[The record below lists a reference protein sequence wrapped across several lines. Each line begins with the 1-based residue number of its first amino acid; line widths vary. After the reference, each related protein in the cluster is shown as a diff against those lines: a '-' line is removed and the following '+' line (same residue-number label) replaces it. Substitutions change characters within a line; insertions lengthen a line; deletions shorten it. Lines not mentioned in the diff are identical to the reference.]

1 MLCPFRIR
9 HKENAVENIKH
20 IIAVASGKGGVGKS
34 TTSVNLALALTHMG
48 MKVGLLDAD
57 IYGPSQPLM
66 LGVAS
71 NVRPEQTGPSRM
83 APVMAHG
90 VASMSM
96 GYLVTDSTP
105 MVWRGPMAAGALQQ
119 ILTQT
124 DWGDLDYLIIDLPP
138 GTGDIQLTLAQ
149 KANLTGA
156 LVVTTPQD
164 IALLDAVKAVEM
176 FRKVQ
181 VPVLGIVENMA
192 VHVCSQCGHA
202 EHIFGEGGG
211 QRMAESYDTA
221 MIGALPLDISI
232 RKSVDDGKPSV
243 VADPESEI
251 AKGYLAIAQAL
262 VERADA
268 VAGDDLP
275 EISIDDE

>member
-1 MLCPFRIR
+1 M
-9 HKENAVENIKH
+9 ENIKH

-34 TTSVNLALALTHMG
+34 TTSVNLALALVKCG
-48 MKVGLLDAD
+48 MRVGLLDAD

-90 VASMSM
+90 IASMSM

-119 ILTQT
+119 IMTQT
-124 DWGDLDYLIIDLPP
+124 DWGELDFLIIDLPP

-149 KANLTGA
+149 KANVTGA
-156 LVVTTPQD
+156 LIVTTPQD
-164 IALLDAVKAVEM
+164 IALLDAVKAIEM
-176 FRKVQ
+176 FRKVS
-181 VPVLGIVENMA
+181 VPVLGIIENMA
-192 VHVCSQCGHA
+192 LHVCKQCGHA

-211 QRMAESYDTA
+211 QRMAENYDTV
-221 MIGALPLDISI
+221 MLGALPLEMSI
-232 RKSVDDGKPSV
+232 RQSVDNGSPSV
-243 VADPESEI
+243 VSDPEGEP
-251 AKGYLAIAQAL
+251 AKAYVALAEQLI
-262 VERADA
+262 ERAQSIEEDA
-268 VAGDDLP
+268 MP
-275 EISIDDE
+275 EISFDDE